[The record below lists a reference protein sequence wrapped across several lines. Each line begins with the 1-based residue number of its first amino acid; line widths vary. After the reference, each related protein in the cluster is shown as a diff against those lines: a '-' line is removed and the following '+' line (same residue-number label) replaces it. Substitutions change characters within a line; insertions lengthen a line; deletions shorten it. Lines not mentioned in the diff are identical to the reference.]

1 MTAQTDTA
9 NATASPRPG
18 TGRIAL
24 VTGANRGLGR
34 STALRLAEDGV
45 DLLIT
50 YRSHADEAQ
59 AVVDA
64 ATALG
69 RTAHAFQLDTGRVED
84 FAPFADEL
92 RAVLKDSWDRE
103 DFDFLVNNAGG
114 GLSSPFTE
122 TTVESFDELMNVHVR
137 GVYFLTQTLAPLIA
151 DGGRIINLS
160 SGLARFTTPGFSA
173 YAAMKGAV
181 EVLTRYLA
189 KELGGRGITANI
201 VAPGP
206 VATDFGGGAVRDNA
220 QMRGYLESQTAL
232 GRVGEAAD
240 IGGVISALLSE
251 RTGWIN
257 GQRIE
262 ASGGMLL

>member
-1 MTAQTDTA
+1 MTTHTDA
-9 NATASPRPG
+9 GQQS

-34 STALRLAEDGV
+34 ATALRLAEDGT

-50 YRSHADEAQ
+50 YRSHAEEAQ

-69 RTAHAFQLDTGRVED
+69 RTAHAFRLDTGRIEE
-84 FAPFADEL
+84 FGPFADEL
-92 RAVLKDSWDRE
+92 RRVLKDSWGRE

-114 GLSSPFTE
+114 GHMSPFAE
-122 TTVESFDELMNVHVR
+122 TSVQAFDELMNVHLR
-137 GVYFLTQTLAPLIA
+137 GVYFLTQTLAPLLA
-151 DGGRIINLS
+151 DGGRIINVS
-160 SGLARFTTPGFSA
+160 SGLARFTLPGASA

-189 KELGGRGITANI
+189 KELGARGITANI

-206 VATDFGGGAVRDNA
+206 TATDFGGGAVRDDA
-220 QMRGYLESQTAL
+220 QARARLDGLTAL
-232 GRVGEAAD
+232 GRVGEPED
-240 IGGVISALLSE
+240 IGGVVAALLSE

-257 GQRIE
+257 GQRVE